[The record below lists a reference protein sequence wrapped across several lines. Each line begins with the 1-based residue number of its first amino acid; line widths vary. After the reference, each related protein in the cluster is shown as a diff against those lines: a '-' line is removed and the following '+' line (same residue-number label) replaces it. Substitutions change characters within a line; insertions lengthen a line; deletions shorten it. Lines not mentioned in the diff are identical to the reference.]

1 MTLHNVNNLNPHR
14 FAIIDRETG
23 TIIGTDAVIVE
34 LPDDNKTYYEVLESD
49 TSICEYADKYG
60 APLLAYD
67 SDLTAAHHD

>member
-1 MTLHNVNNLNPHR
+1 MTLHSIRDLDPRR

-23 TIIGTDAVIVE
+23 TVIGTDAVIVE
-34 LPDDNKTYYEVLESD
+34 LPDDNKTYYEVLASD

-67 SDLTAAHHD
+67 SDLTAARHD